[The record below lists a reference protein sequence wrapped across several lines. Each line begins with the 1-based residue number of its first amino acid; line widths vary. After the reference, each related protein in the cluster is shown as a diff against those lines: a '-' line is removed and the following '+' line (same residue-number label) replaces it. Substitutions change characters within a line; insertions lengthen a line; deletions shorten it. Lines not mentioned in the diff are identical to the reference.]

1 MVLETLAEC
10 YPQLYLK
17 PGEGMED
24 AYKDAAL
31 RGNRPENHSLELF
44 LGSDRDSLTEEQT
57 PAGPVNV
64 LYLYRR
70 EDFENALR
78 LLVYRCRPEEI
89 PPTVGAMTVNGLANW
104 KKINDHRTAYFAA
117 GHTDWAEEWKRFTA
131 DKRNYRDILI
141 LLSDGPYSGVS
152 AERAGVPQEGWLEIS
167 RKIRLYHECTHVI
180 CRRLFP
186 QQKEA
191 VWDEVVA
198 DAIGIRKALG
208 RYDAKL
214 AGLFLGVSEDGY
226 MGGRLENYIPEKRMG
241 SLPDIAAKVYDLT
254 KWIEQESLEKQGIDS
269 WDFLMYLQERQDDI
283 FRTK

>member
-1 MVLETLAEC
+1 MVLEALAEC
-10 YPQLYLK
+10 YPQLYLR

-31 RGNRPENHSLELF
+31 RGNRPENPSLELF
-44 LGSDRDSLTEEQT
+44 RGSGRDLLTKEQT
-57 PAGPVNV
+57 PAGPVKV

-89 PPTVGAMTVNGLANW
+89 PFTLGAMTVDGLANW
-104 KKINDHRTAYFAA
+104 KKINDHRTAYLAA
-117 GHTDWAEEWKRFTA
+117 GHTDWAEEWKRFTS
-131 DKRNYRDILI
+131 DRGNYRDTLI
-141 LLSDGPYSGVS
+141 ILSDGPYSGVS
-152 AERAGVPQEGWLEIS
+152 AERSGMPQGDWLEIS

-191 VWDEVVA
+191 VWDEIVA

-208 RYDAKL
+208 HYDAKL
-214 AGLFLGVSEDGY
+214 AGLFLGVSENGY
-226 MGGRLENYIPEKRMG
+226 TGGRLENYISEEEKA
-241 SLPDIAAKVYDLT
+241 SIPDLAAKVYGLL
-254 KWIEQESLEKQGIDS
+254 KWIEQESLERREIDS
-269 WDFLMYLQERQDDI
+269 WDFLMYLQERQKNI
-283 FRTK
+283 